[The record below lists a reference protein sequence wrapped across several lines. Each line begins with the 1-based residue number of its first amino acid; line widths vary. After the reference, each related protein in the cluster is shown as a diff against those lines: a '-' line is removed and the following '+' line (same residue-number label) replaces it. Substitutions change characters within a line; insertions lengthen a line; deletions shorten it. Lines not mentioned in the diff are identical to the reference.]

1 MMKILIGYDGL
12 PGADA
17 ALDDLK
23 RAGLPREAQALI
35 VSVADPL
42 IAPGTA
48 NYGFVEEALKTR
60 RVTTSI
66 MMVQKETARVLLEA
80 KAFTTKAGERVRSYF
95 PDWHVRSQVLT
106 GPPATELIRSA
117 DEWKPDLVVVGSHK
131 HSLAG
136 RIILGSVSRKIVTDS
151 NHSVRVTRDLLERDA
166 FDPLR
171 IMIGVDGS
179 CEARH
184 AVNAVGHR
192 VWPYGAEVRIV
203 LVEQGNTAAAA
214 HSMIEWAKEEL
225 SVIGLKVSFAIE
237 KGEPRRVLISEAQK
251 WQADAIFVG
260 GRRFA
265 NALERFRLGSVA
277 TSLVINAPCTVEVV
291 RSHSLAQT
299 A

>member
-1 MMKILIGYDGL
+1 MKILIGYDGL

-60 RVTTSI
+60 RVTTSV

-80 KAFTTKAGERVRSYF
+80 KAMGTKASERVRSYF

-106 GPPATELIRSA
+106 GPPAAELLRIAR
-117 DEWKPDLVVVGSHK
+117 EWKPDLIAVGSHK

-151 NHSVRVTRDLLERDA
+151 NRSVRVTRDVLERNA

-179 CEARH
+179 SEARY

-192 VWPYGAEVRIV
+192 VWPYGTEVRIV
-203 LVEQGNTAAAA
+203 LVESNGEITALAA
-214 HSMIEWAKEEL
+214 HRMIEWAKKEL
-225 SVIGLKVSFAIE
+225 GVIGLKVSFAIE
-237 KGEPRRVLISEAQK
+237 KGDPRRVLVSEAQK

-260 GRRFA
+260 GRRFTS
-265 NALERFRLGSVA
+265 ALERFRLGSVA
-277 TSLVINAPCTVEVV
+277 TSLVTNAPCTVEVV
-291 RSHSLAQT
+291 R
-299 A
+299 

>member
-60 RVTTSI
+60 RVTTSV

-214 HSMIEWAKEEL
+214 HSMLEWAKEEL

-260 GRRFA
+260 GRRFT

-291 RSHSLAQT
+291 RSHSLVQT